1 MSKITCPNCNK
12 KIESEFHFCPWCA
25 FGIKK
30 AKDAENYGMLGLNDE
45 IEKAMTPA
53 LPFGLQGMIGG
64 LMKQLE
70 KELSGMD
77 SGKPQMPKGF
87 KIQISRGIPQNI
99 QMVNQSPQNEIA
111 EKTPR
116 ISADENARR
125 SKLPKSEAKSIVR
138 RLPEG
143 IVYEIDTPGVVSR
156 ADVAITKLEKSI
168 EVRAYS
174 KTKCFVK
181 SIPLKADILG
191 FEVMDEKVLVRFKG

>member
-1 MSKITCPNCNK
+1 MTKTNCPNCNK

-25 FGIKK
+25 FAIKK
-30 AKDAENYGMLGLNDE
+30 ARDAENYGMLGLNDE
-45 IEKAMTPA
+45 VEKAMTPA

-99 QMVNQSPQNEIA
+99 QMVNQAPQEKEIV
-111 EKTPR
+111 PR

-125 SKLPKSEAKSIVR
+125 SKLPKIEAKSVVR

-143 IVYEIDTPGVVSR
+143 IIYEIDAPGVISR
-156 ADVAITKLEKSI
+156 TDVAITKLEKSI

-181 SIPLKADILG
+181 SIPLKADLLG